1 MDQKISQRGQRKGF
15 TLVELLVVLALISIL
30 AVILIVA
37 LKPQEIFMKARD
49 AQRSGDLRTLDTALQ
64 AIYAE
69 TIQGTPNLD
78 NQNNSTCLSATT
90 SPRIY
95 YSVGGLTIT
104 SLTTISPILGTVATF
119 TLTGTTSRAL
129 DGTGWLPVRFVDFP
143 IIALSQ
149 LPIDP
154 TNNYSQKLYYTYTC
168 YSGSLGVHYE
178 INARLE
184 SPVVT
189 TSPTRNDGGDNDS
202 LLERGSRLDLL
213 PRYTGGGF
221 Y

>member
-1 MDQKISQRGQRKGF
+1 MGQKIFQEAQRKGF

-95 YSVGGLTIT
+95 YSVGGVSGT
-104 SLTTISPILGTVATF
+104 LTTNSPILGANATF

-154 TNNYSQKLYYTYTC
+154 TNNYSQRLYYTYAC
-168 YSGSLGVHYE
+168 YSGPLGVHYE
-178 INARLE
+178 INARPE
-184 SPVVT
+184 APVVT
-189 TSPTRNDGGDNDS
+189 ASPARNDGGDNDS

-213 PRYTGGGF
+213 PRYTGSGF